1 MTSMASLVPSLP
13 DGTAVR
19 SVRAAAAGSRVRA
32 AIVAGAAA
40 GVAASLVFVTA
51 HAIIIV
57 PIWRRVGLG
66 VGTAVLAGAVAGWG
80 FAAMRFIPDGD
91 RARSWRAHATSGLLY
106 GLLLWL
112 SIVPVTL
119 ADSLLRLSGWS
130 RPEMLDV
137 IVAVLLALAGGALLG
152 AWRAGTRQAMIAGAA
167 AALFLTITM
176 AGPVPLPNGRR
187 AVGIFLATLPA
198 SLVAGVTLGLTL
210 RALSRVHPH

>member
-1 MTSMASLVPSLP
+1 MRV
-13 DGTAVR
+13 
-19 SVRAAAAGSRVRA
+19 AAGSRVRA

-51 HAIIIV
+51 HAI
-57 PIWRRVGLG
+57 VGLG